1 MKEGEGIKDTLIR
14 VGKGGVAYQN
24 TMKAHFGGL
33 VEKFFPPLCFFLFAL
48 YIKRY
53 SNVKRLYS
61 TNQMLTLGYKSISRN
76 SPS

>member
-53 SNVKRLYS
+53 SNVKRLF
-61 TNQMLTLGYKSISRN
+61 YKSNVNPRIQVN
-76 SPS
+76 KPQQP